1 MFNLLAAYSLY
12 MVIIMVILILSRKRT
27 PVYPQI
33 TPLAPLPAHRAY
45 RPVGRS
51 RRLGEQITQIYIIK
65 LKNNLIDD
73 VEYFFLYLYNLSANI
88 SVRLAA
94 A

>member
-33 TPLAPLPAHRAY
+33 T
-45 RPVGRS
+45 
-51 RRLGEQITQIYIIK
+51 QITQIYIIK